1 MPIATIDPTTGET
14 IKVFDA
20 LSDAELEA
28 KVSLA
33 AKAFSSYRKTSFADR
48 AELLD
53 TVAGIL
59 DAEREDAAQTIT
71 LEMGKP
77 LKAARAEVAKCA
89 DTFRYFARHGA
100 EFLADEPGDAA
111 AVKAR
116 QAYVRYQPLGPILAV
131 MPWNFPL
138 FQVTRFAAPGL
149 MAGNVALL
157 KHASNVPQTAL
168 YIEDLL
174 DRAGAPRGVFQT
186 LLIGSDMV
194 EGLLRDP
201 RIRAATLTG
210 SSTAGSSVAAAAG
223 RGIKKTVLELGGSDP
238 FVVLP
243 SADLEAAVKVG
254 VAARCQNN
262 GQSCIAA
269 KRFLVHT
276 DIADEYERRFIER
289 MSALKVGDPAD
300 PATDI
305 GPLATE
311 QGRRLVQEQVGDA
324 ISKGAVIHCGG
335 RIPEGPGWF
344 YPPTVLSGITPE
356 MRMYREEVFG
366 PVAQLYRV
374 ASVEEAIELANVTD
388 YGLGSNVWTTDPGEQ
403 ERFID
408 GFEAGLVF
416 VNGATTSY
424 PELPF
429 GGVKTSGYGR
439 ELGSHGIKEFCNVK
453 TVWVGPQQDVAGA
466 GAGSGSRTE

>member
-262 GQSCIAA
+262 G
-269 KRFLVHT
+269 
-276 DIADEYERRFIER
+276 
-289 MSALKVGDPAD
+289 
-300 PATDI
+300 
-305 GPLATE
+305 
-311 QGRRLVQEQVGDA
+311 
-324 ISKGAVIHCGG
+324 
-335 RIPEGPGWF
+335 
-344 YPPTVLSGITPE
+344 
-356 MRMYREEVFG
+356 
-366 PVAQLYRV
+366 
-374 ASVEEAIELANVTD
+374 
-388 YGLGSNVWTTDPGEQ
+388 
-403 ERFID
+403 
-408 GFEAGLVF
+408 
-416 VNGATTSY
+416 
-424 PELPF
+424 
-429 GGVKTSGYGR
+429 
-439 ELGSHGIKEFCNVK
+439 
-453 TVWVGPQQDVAGA
+453 
-466 GAGSGSRTE
+466 

>member
-14 IKVFDA
+14 VKVYDA
-20 LSDAELEA
+20 LSNAELEA
-28 KVSLA
+28 RIALA
-33 AKAFSSYRKTSFADR
+33 AKAFPAFR
-48 AELLD
+48 ATTFGQRSEILNS
-53 TVAGIL
+53 VARIL
-59 DAEREDAAQTIT
+59 DRELEDAAQIIT

-89 DTFRYFARHGA
+89 HAFRYYARNGEA
-100 EFLADEPGDAA
+100 FLADEPADAE
-111 AVKAR
+111 AVQAQ
-116 QAYVRYQPLGPILAV
+116 QAYVRYEPLGPILAV

-168 YIEDLL
+168 YLEDVVE
-174 DRAGAPRGVFQT
+174 RAGAPRGVFQT
-186 LLIGSDMV
+186 LLIGSDAV
-194 EGLLRDP
+194 ERVLRDK

-210 SSTAGSSVAAAAG
+210 SSSAGAAVAKVAG
-223 RGIKKTVLELGGSDP
+223 EEVKKTVLELGGSDP

-269 KRFLVHT
+269 KRFIIHE

-289 MSALKVGDPAD
+289 MSSLKVGDPVD
-300 PATDI
+300 PSTDI

-311 QGRRLVQEQVGDA
+311 QGRALVQEQVGDA
-324 ISKGAVIHCGG
+324 ISKGAVLHCGG
-335 RIPEGPGWF
+335 RPLEGPGWF
-344 YPPTVLSGITPE
+344 YPPTVLSGITPD
-356 MRMYREEVFG
+356 MRLFREEVFG

-374 ASVEEAIELANVTD
+374 ASVEEALELANITD

-403 ERFID
+403 QQFIE
-408 GFEAGLVF
+408 GFEAGMVF

-424 PELPF
+424 PEVPF
-429 GGVKTSGYGR
+429 GGIKVSGYGR

-453 TVWVGPQQDVAGA
+453 TVWVGPRRDSGA
-466 GAGSGSRTE
+466 TESGSRTE

>member
-14 IKVFDA
+14 VKVFDA
-20 LSDAELEA
+20 LSDSEVEA
-28 KVSLA
+28 RVALA
-33 AKAFSSYRKTSFADR
+33 AKAFRAFRATTFAER
-48 AELLD
+48 AEIVNG
-53 TVAGIL
+53 VAKIL
-59 DAEREDAAQTIT
+59 DAEREDAAQIIT

-89 DTFRYFARHGA
+89 QTFRYYARHGEA
-100 EFLADEPGDAA
+100 FLADEPADARA
-111 AVKAR
+111 WKAPH
-116 QAYVRYQPLGPILAV
+116 AYVRYQPLGPILAV

-276 DIADEYERRFIER
+276 DIADEYERRFVER
-289 MSALKVGDPAD
+289 MSALKVGDPVD
-300 PATDI
+300 PSTDI
-305 GPLATE
+305 GPLATQ
-311 QGRRLVQEQVGDA
+311 QGRELVQEQVGDA
-324 ISKGAVIHCGG
+324 VSKGAVLHCGG
-335 RIPEGPGWF
+335 QPLDGPGWF
-344 YPPTVLSGITPE
+344 YPPTVLSAITPD
-356 MRMYREEVFG
+356 MRLFREEVFG

-374 ASVEEAIELANVTD
+374 GSIEE
-388 YGLGSNVWTTDPGEQ
+388 
-403 ERFID
+403 
-408 GFEAGLVF
+408 
-416 VNGATTSY
+416 
-424 PELPF
+424 
-429 GGVKTSGYGR
+429 
-439 ELGSHGIKEFCNVK
+439 
-453 TVWVGPQQDVAGA
+453 
-466 GAGSGSRTE
+466 

>member
-14 IKVFDA
+14 VKVYDA
-20 LSDAELEA
+20 LSDSELEA
-28 KVSLA
+28 RIALA
-33 AKAFSSYRKTSFADR
+33 AKAFPSFRATTFAERADI
-48 AELLD
+48 LNS
-53 TVAGIL
+53 VAKIL
-59 DAEREDAAQTIT
+59 DSEIEDSAQIIT
-71 LEMGKP
+71 LEMGKL

-89 DTFRYFARHGA
+89 HTFRYFARHGEA
-100 EFLADEPGDAA
+100 FLADEPADAK
-111 AVKAR
+111 AVQAQ
-116 QAYVRYQPLGPILAV
+116 QAYVRYEPLGPVLAV

-138 FQVTRFAAPGL
+138 FQVTRFLAPGL

-168 YIEDLL
+168 YLEDVFE
-174 DRAGAPRGVFQT
+174 RAGAPRGVFQT
-186 LLIGSDMV
+186 LLIGSDAV
-194 EGLLRDP
+194 ERVLRDK

-210 SSTAGSSVAAAAG
+210 SSPAGSAVAKVAG
-223 RGIKKTVLELGGSDP
+223 EEVKKTVLELGGSDP

-269 KRFLVHT
+269 KRFIIHE
-276 DIADEYERRFIER
+276 DIADEYERRFIET
-289 MSALKVGDPAD
+289 MSSLKVGDPVD
-300 PATDI
+300 PSTDI

-311 QGRRLVQEQVGDA
+311 QGRQLVQEQVGDA
-324 ISKGAVIHCGG
+324 ISKGAVLHCGG
-335 RIPEGPGWF
+335 QPLEGPGWF
-344 YPPTVLSGITPE
+344 YPPTVLSGITPD
-356 MRMYREEVFG
+356 MRLFREEVFG

-374 ASVEEAIELANVTD
+374 GSVGEALELANITD

-403 ERFID
+403 QQFIE

-439 ELGSHGIKEFCNVK
+439 ELADHGIKEFCNVK
-453 TVWVGPQQDVAGA
+453 TVWVGG
-466 GAGSGSRTE
+466 RI

>member
-276 DIADEYERRFIER
+276 DIADEYERRFVER

-335 RIPEGPGWF
+335 HVPEGPGWF

>member
-53 TVAGIL
+53 TIAGIL

-276 DIADEYERRFIER
+276 DIADEYERRFVER

-335 RIPEGPGWF
+335 HVPEGPGWF